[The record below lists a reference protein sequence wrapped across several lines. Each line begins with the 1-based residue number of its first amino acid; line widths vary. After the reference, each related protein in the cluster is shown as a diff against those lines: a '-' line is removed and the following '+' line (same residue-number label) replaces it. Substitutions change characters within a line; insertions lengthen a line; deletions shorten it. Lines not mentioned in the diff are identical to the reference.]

1 MPQVLKDGTV
11 EEFSTPRRL
20 REDEIPQ
27 IVSDFQL
34 AARNCMEAGMSF
46 VVYFTFDLHYPSS

>member
-11 EEFSTPRRL
+11 EELSAPRRL

-34 AARNCMEAGMSF
+34 AARNCIEAGVSF
-46 VVYFTFDLHYPSS
+46 L

>member
-1 MPQVLKDGTV
+1 MPQILKDGTV
-11 EEFSTPRRL
+11 EEFSAPRRL

-34 AARNCMEAGMSF
+34 AARNCIEAGMPF
-46 VVYFTFDLHYPSS
+46 L

>member
-1 MPQVLKDGTV
+1 MPQILKDGTV
-11 EEFSTPRRL
+11 EEFSAPRRL

-34 AARNCMEAGMSF
+34 AARNCIEAGMSF
-46 VVYFTFDLHYPSS
+46 FL